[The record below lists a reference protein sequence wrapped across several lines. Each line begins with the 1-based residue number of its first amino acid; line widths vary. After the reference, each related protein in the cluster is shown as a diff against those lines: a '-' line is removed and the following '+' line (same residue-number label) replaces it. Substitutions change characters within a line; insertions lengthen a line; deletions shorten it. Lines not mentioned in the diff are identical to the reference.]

1 MQVVHLNGL
10 TAVADLEF
18 PLINEAL
25 EKQKAEEILKSK
37 KSHFSTYLVPSARNY
52 SKLYDGDHQKAIEH
66 IQDLAKTLSD
76 DQVVL
81 YNNHVKCLCDGAFY
95 SQLMQMK
102 DGYIDGH
109 DGQWITPPE
118 ELEDTMRVYWRNG
131 FQIHVH
137 TNGDLGMQKL
147 LDVVETLNKES
158 PRENHRVTVEHAG
171 YFTED
176 QADRIAQLGLLVSAA
191 PYYFYTL
198 ADKYSEDGLGTAR
211 AQSMVPMRWLFDRGV
226 VTAFH
231 SDFTMA
237 PSAPL
242 LLAWSAINRVTAEE
256 NTYREDLKVTPYQGM
271 LAITKNAAIILGTDD
286 IMGTIEGGKLANFTI
301 LEQNPLAVEP
311 INIKDIKIYASVYKG
326 KKYMT
331 SKIRV

>member
-1 MQVVHLNGL
+1 M
-10 TAVADLEF
+10 
-18 PLINEAL
+18 
-25 EKQKAEEILKSK
+25 
-37 KSHFSTYLVPSARNY
+37 
-52 SKLYDGDHQKAIEH
+52 IEH

-137 TNGDLGMQKL
+137 INGDLGMQKL

-171 YFTED
+171 YFTKD

-191 PYYFYTL
+191 PYYFY
-198 ADKYSEDGLGTAR
+198 DKYSEDGLGTAR
-211 AQSMVPMRWLFDRGV
+211 AQSMVPMRLLFDRGV

-242 LLAWSAINRVTAEE
+242 LLAWSAINRVTAEGY
-256 NTYREDLKVTPYQGM
+256 TYREDLKVTPYQGM

-301 LEQNPLAVEP
+301 LEQNPLALEP

-326 KKYMT
+326 KMYMT
-331 SKIRV
+331 SKIRVLCLILFDFNNGISNLWQEQLISI